1 MYVLVSCITKMFD
14 ATSCKHYECF
24 RHFVGA
30 RSVAVFPPV
39 CLEAGKQYRIRL
51 EFKAY
56 ESEVETPT
64 ASVLVDSVS
73 CSDHSDL
80 AVFQVEFFYNNVLCA
95 IFH

>member
-1 MYVLVSCITKMFD
+1 M
-14 ATSCKHYECF
+14 HYKCF
-24 RHFVGA
+24 SHFIGT

-51 EFKAY
+51 EFKRY

-73 CSDHSDL
+73 SCCHATDFTI
-80 AVFQVEFFYNNVLCA
+80 FQM
-95 IFH
+95 

>member
-1 MYVLVSCITKMFD
+1 MG
-14 ATSCKHYECF
+14 ATNCKRYECF

-51 EFKAY
+51 EFKRY

-73 CSDHSDL
+73 CSDHTSDV
-80 AVFQVEFFYNNVLCA
+80 AVFQMSLFYNNVICA
-95 IFH
+95 SFY